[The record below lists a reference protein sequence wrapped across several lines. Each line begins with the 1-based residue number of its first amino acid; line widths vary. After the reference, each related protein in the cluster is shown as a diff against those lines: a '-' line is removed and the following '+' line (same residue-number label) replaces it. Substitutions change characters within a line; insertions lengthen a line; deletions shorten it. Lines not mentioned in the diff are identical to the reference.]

1 MMRQKTQKKELEK
14 RKGNRK
20 GEEKE
25 QGKKSLSFYLAIFVR
40 KRNLKWKK
48 NLKIDYLGFQLPDV
62 REKKRKTWQ
71 SSIFGSHR

>member
-1 MMRQKTQKKELEK
+1 
-14 RKGNRK
+14 
-20 GEEKE
+20 
-25 QGKKSLSFYLAIFVR
+25 LAIFVR